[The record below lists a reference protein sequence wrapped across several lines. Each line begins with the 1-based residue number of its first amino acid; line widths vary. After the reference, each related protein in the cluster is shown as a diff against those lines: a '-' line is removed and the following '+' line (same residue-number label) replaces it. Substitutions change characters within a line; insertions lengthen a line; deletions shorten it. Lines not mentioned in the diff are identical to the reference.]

1 MTPVDVTAGVTATAL
16 NVYFHAGTPSSTI
29 ATVVSGYDTRARI
42 VTQFAT
48 GLVGL
53 ELPADRLLSGA
64 ISYFETKPSVA
75 FVTVAARHVLFDHPA
90 PNDTISPLP
99 YQPYFTSATY
109 PTHSFQTGNTRPTI
123 AIIDSGAKLDLPDLA
138 MNIWINEGELPP
150 QMRANGV
157 AGAGADFDGDGVV
170 TFRDLN
176 LPGHDAF
183 LTSVGLGRAQG
194 DAAIVDARDL
204 LAAFTDHSDQDN
216 PGAGTFG
223 DGNGFPDDLVGW
235 NFVTNTNDP
244 TPPTTS
250 DTVMTGSI
258 GANSPNPDAH
268 GRQVGGVAAAI
279 FNNGTGTAGV
289 APFARLVYIRVCNS
303 DQGCRSDLVGLALEY
318 AALVH
323 VDIVNYSAGFEY
335 YKAYADLFA
344 ASANNDPRGFRC
356 MDESEAKA
364 PDVLARLRTDDERTW
379 QRHNNDFLVTKAIGN
394 CGLLLSQATRLRIFG
409 SGVGVPNVTNMVVVA
424 GLGSTEFRL
433 GVRSAAD
440 GPTSN
445 VGADVVDIGAPGTDV
460 PTVGVGP
467 NGRYSGTGSS
477 FAAPAVAGAAALI
490 LSATPS
496 LRGQWAALRNQIL
509 ANADKN
515 AILPDLAGRPASA
528 TVRDGNRLNVCQA
541 VANGPCPH
549 PYNLPG
555 AGMFDG
561 GGQGPSTDAGCD
573 AVTTCPEG
581 QMFDPVHCRC
591 GVIVE

>member
-1 MTPVDVTAGVTATAL
+1 
-16 NVYFHAGTPSSTI
+16 
-29 ATVVSGYDTRARI
+29 
-42 VTQFAT
+42 
-48 GLVGL
+48 
-53 ELPADRLLSGA
+53 
-64 ISYFETKPSVA
+64 
-75 FVTVAARHVLFDHPA
+75 
-90 PNDTISPLP
+90 
-99 YQPYFTSATY
+99 
-109 PTHSFQTGNTRPTI
+109 
-123 AIIDSGAKLDLPDLA
+123 
-138 MNIWINEGELPP
+138 
-150 QMRANGV
+150 MR
-157 AGAGADFDGDGVV
+157 GADFDGDGVV

-216 PGAGTFG
+216 SGAGTFG

-244 TPPTTS
+244 TPPTIP
-250 DTVMTGSI
+250 DTMLTGSI

-303 DQGCRSDLVGLALEY
+303 EQGCRSDLVGLALEY
-318 AALVH
+318 ARLVH
-323 VDIVNYSAGFEY
+323 VDIVNYSGGLAF
-335 YKAYADLFA
+335 YKAYSDLFA

-356 MDESEAKA
+356 MDESEPKSPEAI
-364 PDVLARLRTDDERTW
+364 ARLRADDEKTW
-379 QRHNNDFLVTKAIGN
+379 QRFNDAFLVTKAAGN
-394 CGLLLSQATRLRIFG
+394 CGMLLSQATRPRIFG
-409 SGVGVPNVTNMVVVA
+409 IGVGVPGVTNMVVVA
-424 GLGSTEFRL
+424 GLGNTGFL

-440 GPTSN
+440 PPTSN
-445 VGADVVDIGAPGTDV
+445 VGADVVDIGAPGSGV

-467 NGRYSGTGSS
+467 NGRYAGTGSS

-496 LRGQWAALRNQIL
+496 LRGQWAALRNRIL

-515 AILPDLAGRPASA
+515 AILTDTAGRPASA
-528 TVRDGNRLNVCQA
+528 TIRDGNRLNVCQA

-561 GGQGPSTDAGCD
+561 GGQLPSDAGCD

-581 QMFDPVHCRC
+581 QVFDPVNCRC
-591 GVIVE
+591 GVPVE